1 MTVERNGP
9 TVAESPASESFDSLK
24 AVIAAEHSRLSRR
37 LRQIGEFILA
47 EPDQIALET
56 ISVLAGR
63 IGVQPSAM
71 IRFAKHFGFSGF
83 SEMQQV
89 FRGRLI
95 DRVSTYRARIQ
106 HSEAVARPGGAGD
119 ILARFA
125 EVDQAAI
132 QKLRSEMDLRQLKA
146 AIKLLNGARII
157 GLVGTRR
164 AFPVATYLAYG
175 LSHLGRRVRLLDGL
189 AGMLREEALLLEPRD
204 VLIAVSFRPYAEET
218 LELVR
223 ACREKKV
230 AILAVSDSA
239 VSPLAPISD
248 VMLEVVDAQY
258 EGIRSL
264 TASMCL
270 AVSLVVA
277 LGHAQKPRAT
287 LGE

>member
-1 MTVERNGP
+1 MSGEPSAP
-9 TVAESPASESFDSLK
+9 TEWPARDSFDGLK
-24 AVIAAEHSRLSRR
+24 TLIAAEHNRLSRR
-37 LRQIGEFILA
+37 LRQIGEFVLA

-56 ISVLAGR
+56 ISTLAGR

-83 SEMQQV
+83 SEMQQL

-106 HSEAVARPGGAGD
+106 HAPAVKPGAPAE
-119 ILARFA
+119 ILARFS
-125 EVDQAAI
+125 ELDQTAI
-132 QKLRSEMDLRQLKA
+132 RKLQGETDARQLRA
-146 AIKLLNGARII
+146 AVKLLNGARIV

-175 LSHLGRRVRLLDGL
+175 LSHLGRRARLLDGL

-204 VLIAVSFRPYAEET
+204 ALIAVSFKPYADET
-218 LELVR
+218 LGVVR
-223 ACREKKV
+223 ACRDKGV
-230 AILAVSDSA
+230 AVLAITDSA
-239 VSPLAPISD
+239 VSPLGSVSD
-248 VMLEVVDAQY
+248 VMLEVVDAQL

-277 LGHAQKPRAT
+277 LGHAQKQPAAARP
-287 LGE
+287 

>member
-1 MTVERNGP
+1 MSGEPSAP
-9 TVAESPASESFDSLK
+9 TEWPARDSFDGLK
-24 AVIAAEHSRLSRR
+24 TLIAAEHNRLSRR
-37 LRQIGEFILA
+37 LRQIGEFVLA

-56 ISVLAGR
+56 ISTLAGR

-83 SEMQQV
+83 SEMQQL

-106 HSEAVARPGGAGD
+106 HAPAVKPGAPAE
-119 ILARFA
+119 ILARFS
-125 EVDQAAI
+125 ELDQTAI
-132 QKLRSEMDLRQLKA
+132 RKLQGETDARQLRA
-146 AIKLLNGARII
+146 AVKLLNGARIV

-175 LSHLGRRVRLLDGL
+175 LSHLGRRARLLDGL

-204 VLIAVSFRPYAEET
+204 ALIAVSFKPYADET
-218 LELVR
+218 LGVVR
-223 ACREKKV
+223 ACRDKGV
-230 AILAVSDSA
+230 AVLAITDSA
-239 VSPLAPISD
+239 VSPLGSVSD
-248 VMLEVVDAQY
+248 VMLEVVDAQL

-277 LGHAQKPRAT
+277 LGHAQKQPAAA
-287 LGE
+287 GP

>member
-1 MTVERNGP
+1 MSGEPSAP
-9 TVAESPASESFDSLK
+9 TEWPARDSFDGLK
-24 AVIAAEHSRLSRR
+24 TLIAAEHNRLSRR
-37 LRQIGEFILA
+37 LRQIGEFVLA

-56 ISVLAGR
+56 ISTLAGR

-83 SEMQQV
+83 SEMQQL

-106 HSEAVARPGGAGD
+106 HTPAAKPGAPAE
-119 ILARFA
+119 ILARFS
-125 EVDQAAI
+125 ELDQTAI
-132 QKLRSEMDLRQLKA
+132 RKLQGETDARQLRA
-146 AIKLLNGARII
+146 AVKLLNGARIV

-175 LSHLGRRVRLLDGL
+175 LSHLGRRARLLDGL

-204 VLIAVSFRPYAEET
+204 ALIAVSFKPYADET
-218 LELVR
+218 LGVVR
-223 ACREKKV
+223 ACRDKGV
-230 AILAVSDSA
+230 AVLAITDSA
-239 VSPLAPISD
+239 VSPLGSVSD
-248 VMLEVVDAQY
+248 VMLEVVDAQL

-277 LGHAQKPRAT
+277 LGHAQKRPTAA
-287 LGE
+287 GP

>member
-1 MTVERNGP
+1 MSGEPSTP
-9 TVAESPASESFDSLK
+9 TEWPARDSFDGLK
-24 AVIAAEHSRLSRR
+24 TLIAAEHNRLSRR
-37 LRQIGEFILA
+37 LRQIGEFVLA

-56 ISVLAGR
+56 ISTLAGR

-83 SEMQQV
+83 SEMQQL

-106 HSEAVARPGGAGD
+106 HTPAAKPGAPAE
-119 ILARFA
+119 ILARFS
-125 EVDQAAI
+125 ELDQTAI
-132 QKLRSEMDLRQLKA
+132 RKLQGETDARQLRA
-146 AIKLLNGARII
+146 AVKLLNGARIV

-175 LSHLGRRVRLLDGL
+175 LSHLGRRARLLDGL

-204 VLIAVSFRPYAEET
+204 ALIAVSFKPYADET
-218 LELVR
+218 LGVVR
-223 ACREKKV
+223 ACRDKGV
-230 AILAVSDSA
+230 AVLAITDSA
-239 VSPLAPISD
+239 VSPLGSVSD
-248 VMLEVVDAQY
+248 VMLEVVDAQL

-277 LGHAQKPRAT
+277 LGHAQKQPAAARP
-287 LGE
+287 